1 MDSLVLLEQN
11 LHQLLD
17 QYNEL
22 QEQMRLLKE
31 ENIRQR
37 EEIIKSHADLQQ
49 LKQEYNRLQIAHALI
64 ADDNNNEEGRQKAK
78 QRLTYL
84 ISQIDKAIDVLKQ

>member
-49 LKQEYNRLQIAHALI
+49 LKKDYHHLQVAHAMI
-64 ADDNNNEEGRQKAK
+64 AGDGLNEEERQKAK
-78 QRLTYL
+78 QRLTS
-84 ISQIDKAIDVLKQ
+84 IINQIDKALKTLKQ